1 MAEQALS
8 WNKRQ
13 RLPQAFVFSPYPCDI
28 PDAHLIVQQSH
39 SLWPLGASGCL
50 GRWAR
55 NPSITEGEGMRLL
68 EGLSGINALLK
79 PHPGWSMPK
88 ASLAKEQ
95 LLSFNCYYFQFFF
108 LGKKEIG
115 LHYTLIMC
123 EFFINIIIHPQQLS
137 KQAQGGYS
145 SQVASE
151 EQREDL
157 ERYAIRWA
165 CPWIMIL
172 LGISLGLIST
182 ESSTDFRPYRC
193 CPILLGGRAGVR
205 DWVLVLMVMV
215 MF

>member
-1 MAEQALS
+1 MPFWS
-8 WNKRQ
+8 
-13 RLPQAFVFSPYPCDI
+13 
-28 PDAHLIVQQSH
+28 LILAGQCQ
-39 SLWPLGASGCL
+39 
-50 GRWAR
+50 
-55 NPSITEGEGMRLL
+55 
-68 EGLSGINALLK
+68 K
-79 PHPGWSMPK
+79 PHWPRS
-88 ASLAKEQ
+88 
-95 LLSFNCYYFQFFF
+95 SFSRSTATIFNFFF

-157 ERYAIRWA
+157 ERYAILWA

-215 MF
+215 MFWTILLEFVGHLKSSKPMNQGDFGKQVLKLGDTQP